1 VASVSSDL
9 TAVDVR
15 GLGGDER
22 GLFEIQDPV
31 DDVAYLASPPLVR
44 DVSAEGDLLL
54 AWSTRLVVMLMMCP
68 PPWVTICRMA
78 SRVGS
83 SDEVGLVDHAGC
95 LTAGDTDEDAF
106 VQPVEIGGAGLDL
119 G

>member
-1 VASVSSDL
+1 VLGSFD
-9 TAVDVR
+9 DP
-15 GLGGDER
+15 GGDR
-22 GLFEIQDPV
+22 VDPH
-31 DDVAYLASPPLVR
+31 
-44 DVSAEGDLLL
+44 VSAEGELLL
-54 AWSTRLVVMLMMCP
+54 AWSTRLVVTLMMCP
-68 PPWVTICRMA
+68 LPWVTMCRMA
-78 SRVGS
+78 SWVGS